1 MKPSYALRDRICA
14 TLSGVGLY
22 PAGPQPPLVA
32 LLFWVGTVGLVFV
45 AVLAVLLLRAIF
57 WEIFPGPLID
67 VLIVNVIGLT
77 PAQKL
82 VTLRLRQDLEDC
94 AALSPTY
101 FAELDKLLRWHV
113 DDEVGVLLNISLML
127 QEAEEAHKE
136 DAGMKLD
143 DLQGQLE
150 RAKAQGAA
158 HHEEGRIIDPNNDI
172 VIINVNV
179 MVTFLVIFIVA
190 FEFLTEKLDEYL
202 ARAHEQFAVV
212 MSKVY
217 KEVMTLG
224 LLAFALGIIKFAVV
238 RHYFVKTNKL
248 PANFDFAAYLWES
261 LACYITESIEIGHK
275 EWICIML
282 LTWLNWARIQAG
294 ATQQRLYT
302 CGCPYP
308 QYFHPCGCA
317 GYAPKNDTTSQ
328 GGLYALNGRPC
339 ASTSEG
345 EGRRLSESEAKEV
358 KWDATYL
365 FQQSRTPRYRCAFQ
379 GHFDDL
385 IIVAC
390 VILALNL
397 VTWALLYR
405 SRRVMERAAG
415 LYSHAQTKA
424 VLEQIATP
432 SVASQKGA
440 ANLPAGANASLHP
453 AASLPLPPQAPP
465 GMSSSKVAP
474 EVSPRME
481 QALSIRDDMLRQ
493 AFPCGNKPKKFLVD
507 ILNTLNAL
515 LMSIYFLFF
524 FQHYDATKNV
534 VALVILCINFF
545 VVSTSNTK
553 EHCYVE
559 CLLVEFE
566 AVGRVLAQREGAL
579 ALRSTLRSKLT
590 QRLETTGSSTQDL
603 RKLFGEFDKD
613 NSGTISRKE
622 FKRLLKKLHIYLGPF
637 ELRGLIRELDP
648 DLSGQISENEFLEI
662 FEMNQHEEVA
672 GAPAPADHSETKS

>member
-1 MKPSYALRDRICA
+1 MAVFRN
-14 TLSGVGLY
+14 VVV
-22 PAGPQPPLVA
+22 LVWGMM
-32 LLFWVGTVGLVFV
+32 LLVS
-45 AVLAVLLLRAIF
+45 VLGSESEHEHSTASNTTHHA
-57 WEIFPGPLID
+57 EH
-67 VLIVNVIGLT
+67 
-77 PAQKL
+77 
-82 VTLRLRQDLEDC
+82 
-94 AALSPTY
+94 AA
-101 FAELDKLLRWHV
+101 H
-113 DDEVGVLLNISLML
+113 G
-127 QEAEEAHKE
+127 AEE
-136 DAGMKLD
+136 
-143 DLQGQLE
+143 
-150 RAKAQGAA
+150 

-172 VIINVNV
+172 VILNVNV

-224 LLAFALGIIKFAVV
+224 LLAFALGMCVQADIAHHCATIFCLEEWKLAFEFAHYVIFFMALLTIFQGAWFMVVMLAASSRWDAYGKASASELLRGIASGKSIGSHLCNALSCTRSTHKSIKFAVV
-238 RHYFVKTNKL
+238 RHYFVITNKL

-345 EGRRLSESEAKEV
+345 EGRRLSESEAKQV

-432 SVASQKGA
+432 SVASQKGG
-440 ANLPAGANASLHP
+440 ANLPVGANASLHL
-453 AASLPLPPQAPP
+453 AAPLPLPPQAPP

-474 EVSPRME
+474 EVSARME

-566 AVGRVLAQREGAL
+566 AVGRVLAQHEGAL

-613 NSGTISRKE
+613 NSGSVSLAE
-622 FKRLLKKLHIYLGPF
+622 
-637 ELRGLIRELDP
+637 
-648 DLSGQISENEFLEI
+648 
-662 FEMNQHEEVA
+662 FEMMATLAAPGEETMKIIKTVA
-672 GAPAPADHSETKS
+672 DSVEEKMKANDILRFMMQGPESTTAVLTQRMQQWQRAMSA